1 MVKDFPDN
9 PDVGD
14 IFETWQWSGSSWQS
28 IAGAGGRVSITTQP
42 TPPVEKYEGDLW
54 FNTEIGTLFVYYDDD
69 TSAQWVDV
77 SSDSTGSNSTG
88 LTIVSDT
95 QPFNVDTGDIWF
107 NSSTGIASIYYD
119 QVWIDM
125 GGGDGSGPIVVSNSA
140 PQSPVIGTLWFD
152 TETGVTSVFYDNT
165 WVDIGGSGQ
174 TITTTEVS
182 IETAYP
188 VGSIY
193 MNATNGTNPSSLLG
207 FGQWELF
214 GSGKMPIGFDSNDG
228 DFDSSEETGGA
239 KTHQLLTTEMPSVIG
254 NFKTTRAQVTSATG
268 AFSIVDNSIP
278 PSGNINSSVDR
289 GSSVNFDNGGGDLPH
304 NNMPPYI
311 VVYMWKRTS

>member
-54 FNTEIGTLFVYYDDD
+54 FNTEIGSLFVYYDDN

-77 SSDSTGSNSTG
+77 SSDSSGGSNDGLVTVADVAPVNSSTG
-88 LTIVSDT
+88 DL
-95 QPFNVDTGDIWF
+95 WF
-107 NSSTGIASIYYD
+107 NSSTGITSVFYD
-119 QVWIDM
+119 QFWIDM

-165 WVDIGGSGQ
+165 WIDIGGSGQ
-174 TITTTEVS
+174 TITTTEIS
-182 IETAYP
+182 IQAAYP

-193 MNATNGTNPSSLLG
+193 MNASDSTSPKILLG
-207 FGQWELF
+207 FGEWVEF
-214 GSGKMPIGFDSNDG
+214 GSGRMPIGFDSTDG
-228 DFDSSEETGGA
+228 DFDSSEETGGT
-239 KTHQLLTTEMPSVIG
+239 KTHVLTEDEMPSHTHAVNTGGVSAGSVGSAQGG
-254 NFKTTRAQVTSATG
+254 NHAEGGSAGSRRGGTAQATG
-268 AFSIVDNSIP
+268 
-278 PSGNINSSVDR
+278 
-289 GSSVNFDNGGGDLPH
+289 GDQPH